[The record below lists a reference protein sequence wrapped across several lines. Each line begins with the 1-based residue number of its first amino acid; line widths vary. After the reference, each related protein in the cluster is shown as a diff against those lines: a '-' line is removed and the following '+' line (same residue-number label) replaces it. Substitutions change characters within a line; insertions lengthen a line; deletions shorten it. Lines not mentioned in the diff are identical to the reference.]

1 MDEGQSLQNKMDTQT
16 NSFLVLDVAASIK
29 KSEDQLRQ
37 TTFHV
42 RIRVSEFI
50 EVEGGIFE
58 NLF

>member
-29 KSEDQLRQ
+29 KSEDQLRRK
-37 TTFHV
+37 TLHV
-42 RIRVSEFI
+42 RIRVSKFI
-50 EVEGGIFE
+50 EVEVGIFE